1 MLGSLSSC
9 LGLFCAWAF
18 SLSMSRI
25 RTCSIRNQAPSESF
39 SCCSTSML
47 VIQVSIS
54 YLLTLSLPARNHYQ
68 SISRLVITLTALQ
81 AIFLSLLA
89 SAHVDAGVSNSN
101 PLHFNPHAVRLAPVS
116 SPQQS
121 RGLIL
126 DLLFG
131 GSRGQGTT
139 PPPVRRPGDRQDQA
153 PSQELTGTWIL
164 GRYMTTKSWTDQ
176 SVAQDIL
183 QGEFILFQDW
193 EDEFTLEFDR
203 SASKRCWTSLVAN
216 QLQLMWNVKVNVQ

>member
-1 MLGSLSSC
+1 MLVLLGQNNRPDRGGPHLQTMRSQSSC
-9 LGLFCAWAF
+9 WVLFWACAF
-18 SLSMSRI
+18 SLSISRI
-25 RTCSIRNQAPSESF
+25 GTCWIRNQAPSESF
-39 SCCSTSML
+39 SWCSTSML

-54 YLLTLSLPARNHYQ
+54 YLFTLSPPARNHYQ
-68 SISRLVITLTALQ
+68 SISRPVITLNALQ

-89 SAHVDAGVSNSN
+89 SAHVDAGVSNFN

-139 PPPVRRPGDRQDQA
+139 PRPVRRPGDRQDQA

-164 GRYMTTKSWTDQ
+164 GRHMITNS
-176 SVAQDIL
+176 
-183 QGEFILFQDW
+183 
-193 EDEFTLEFDR
+193 
-203 SASKRCWTSLVAN
+203 
-216 QLQLMWNVKVNVQ
+216 

>member
-1 MLGSLSSC
+1 MRSLSSW
-9 LGLFCAWAF
+9 LGLFWACAF
-18 SLSMSRI
+18 SLSISRI
-25 RTCSIRNQAPSESF
+25 GTCSIRNQAPSESF

-81 AIFLSLLA
+81 AILLSLLA
-89 SAHVDAGVSNSN
+89 SVHVDAGVSNIK

-164 GRYMTTKSWTDQ
+164 GRYMTKKVELTKVLHRISC
-176 SVAQDIL
+176 
-183 QGEFILFQDW
+183 
-193 EDEFTLEFDR
+193 
-203 SASKRCWTSLVAN
+203 KKN
-216 QLQLMWNVKVNVQ
+216 

>member
-9 LGLFCAWAF
+9 LGLFWACAF
-18 SLSMSRI
+18 SLSISRI

-54 YLLTLSLPARNHYQ
+54 YLLTLSPPARNHYQ

-89 SAHVDAGVSNSN
+89 SAHVDAGVSNIN

-164 GRYMTTKSWTDQ
+164 GRYIITKS
-176 SVAQDIL
+176 
-183 QGEFILFQDW
+183 
-193 EDEFTLEFDR
+193 
-203 SASKRCWTSLVAN
+203 
-216 QLQLMWNVKVNVQ
+216 

>member
-1 MLGSLSSC
+1 MGE
-9 LGLFCAWAF
+9 
-18 SLSMSRI
+18 
-25 RTCSIRNQAPSESF
+25 PF

-47 VIQVSIS
+47 VI
-54 YLLTLSLPARNHYQ
+54 L
-68 SISRLVITLTALQ
+68 

-89 SAHVDAGVSNSN
+89 SAHVDAGVSNFN

-139 PPPVRRPGDRQDQA
+139 PRPIRRPGDRQDQA

-164 GRYMTTKSWTDQ
+164 GRHMITKK
-176 SVAQDIL
+176 L
-183 QGEFILFQDW
+183 
-193 EDEFTLEFDR
+193 
-203 SASKRCWTSLVAN
+203 N
-216 QLQLMWNVKVNVQ
+216 